1 MAQSRPPLS
10 ILVGTQQ
17 LRISGDAPP
26 SAEGQDNYGMGG
38 ESSPESTCSFGMNGS
53 PSPIAQHDFGMGG
66 SLSPIAQHDSRMG
79 RSPSPMAPS
88 GHGMDS
94 PLPPTV
100 ARQHFGNPS
109 AAHVWE
115 WGKCAPPSSA
125 SEVSEGHGVANS
137 EVLQEMGDCG
147 SFGMD
152 RPPSPAAQDNFGMDL
167 ALPTKAGEHVRIPSA
182 AHTEEVE
189 TRDSFGMDT
198 PPSPMA
204 RDDFGMDSPI
214 SPRVHAQGT
223 VPASSKQD
231 GLPDEGIEADLA
243 LPTEAGEHVRIPLV
257 ACTEEV
263 ETQDNFGMDAP
274 PSPMA
279 QDDFGM
285 DLPVSPR
292 VHAQGTVPAP
302 SQQDGLPDEGIGADL
317 ALPTKAGE
325 HCVRTPSAACS
336 QVGESSE
343 ALQEVQV
350 QHPPEL
356 VLQEEFSCSTWA
368 AILCAEGAR
377 LCRICAQ
384 VWYVYEQEKEM
395 SEVIDEMIKELD
407 NVEVQNLV

>member
-1 MAQSRPPLS
+1 MAQSRPLLS

-17 LRISGDAPP
+17 LRIGGDAPP
-26 SAEGQDNYGMGG
+26 SAKGQDDYGMGG

-66 SLSPIAQHDSRMG
+66 SLSPVAWHDSRMG
-79 RSPSPMAPS
+79 GSPSPMAPS

-94 PLPPTV
+94 PLPTV

-152 RPPSPAAQDNFGMDL
+152 RPPSPAAQDDFGMDL

-182 AHTEEVE
+182 AHTKEVE
-189 TRDSFGMDT
+189 TRDSFGMD
-198 PPSPMA
+198 
-204 RDDFGMDSPI
+204 
-214 SPRVHAQGT
+214 
-223 VPASSKQD
+223 
-231 GLPDEGIEADLA
+231 A
-243 LPTEAGEHVRIPLV
+243 L
-257 ACTEEV
+257 
-263 ETQDNFGMDAP
+263 

-285 DLPVSPR
+285 DSPVSPR

-317 ALPTKAGE
+317 ALPTEAGE
-325 HCVRTPSAACS
+325 HRIRTPSVACTINWGGHALS
-336 QVGESSE
+336 PVDSEIQEGQVGESSE
-343 ALQEVQV
+343 VLQEVQV

-356 VLQEEFSCSTWA
+356 VLQEEFSCSTQA
-368 AILCAEGAR
+368 AILHAEGAR
-377 LCRICAQ
+377 LHRIRAQ
-384 VWYVYEQEKEM
+384 VWYVYEQEKET
-395 SEVIDEMIKELD
+395 SEVIDEMIEELD
-407 NVEVQNLV
+407 NVEVQNLM